1 MAEKS
6 EKNDYDPY
14 EHREV
19 PHPISDFGAFVNI
32 FKAVLGTGIL
42 AAPMAIRNAGYLPA
56 IICTNIIG
64 IFVVH
69 SKFILLAGMYALAK
83 RKQVPLLTY
92 SQAMLIGVTEGPPAL
107 RWLQHLISGIVNVML
122 FANHFGTCCVYVV
135 FIANCLKDFGD
146 YYWEEHDNRIYMAME
161 IVPLCLIFLIPNLR
175 ALTPFVIIANIS
187 LIFGFGILFYYI
199 FTDMRPFSE
208 LAMVQDIYL
217 FPFFFGATM
226 FAFDSPGLIVS
237 VEANMKN
244 PLHFRRICG
253 VFVLAMLLVIGF
265 QIVFGFFG
273 YWSYA
278 ESIASTILQNIPY
291 NAVPAVAARVIFAFS
306 IFISHPLQGYVP
318 VDVLWN
324 NWLKAKVT
332 EEHQFVLEM
341 LFRVIIAISSVLIA
355 ISCPSLTIILSLVGA
370 LCMSFLGLI
379 LPAILDIC
387 VKYDIGYGPIKIYL
401 LSSLLLVILGLVGAI
416 IGTYVS
422 IQEWIFTYTRENHMM
437 KTLYYGVFN
446 EKYSDFI

>member
-1 MAEKS
+1 MA

-32 FKAVLGTGIL
+32 IKAVLGTGIL
-42 AAPMAIRNAGYLPA
+42 AAPMANRNAGYLPG

-64 IFVVH
+64 IFIIH
-69 SKFILLAGMYALAK
+69 SKLILLSGMYELAK

-92 SQAMLIGVTEGPPAL
+92 GQAMLIGVTEGPPAL
-107 RWLQHLISGIVNVML
+107 RWLQYLISGIVNVML

-161 IVPLCLIFLIPNLR
+161 IVPLCLIFLIPNLK
-175 ALTPFVIIANIS
+175 ALTPFVLIATIS

-208 LAMVQDIYL
+208 MAVVQDIYY

-226 FAFDSPGLIVS
+226 FAMDSPGLIVS

-253 VFVLAMLLVIGF
+253 VFVLAMLFVIVF
-265 QIVFGFFG
+265 QIIFGFFG

-278 ESIASTILQNIPY
+278 EDIASTILQNIPY
-291 NAVPAVAARVIFAFS
+291 HTAPASAARVIFAFS

-318 VDVLWN
+318 FDVMWN
-324 NWLKAKVT
+324 NWLKAKVA
-332 EEHQFVLEM
+332 EEHQFVLAM
-341 LFRVIIAISSVLIA
+341 LFRIFIALSSVLIA
-355 ISCPSLTIILSLVGA
+355 VSCPSLTVILSLVGA

-387 VKYDIGYGPIKIYL
+387 VKYETGYGPIKIYL
-401 LSSLLLVILGLVGAI
+401 LTSLLVAFLGLVGAV

-422 IQEWIFTYTRENHMM
+422 IQEWIFTYTREDHMM
-437 KTLYYGVFN
+437 KALYYGVFN
-446 EKYSDFI
+446 EKYTELI